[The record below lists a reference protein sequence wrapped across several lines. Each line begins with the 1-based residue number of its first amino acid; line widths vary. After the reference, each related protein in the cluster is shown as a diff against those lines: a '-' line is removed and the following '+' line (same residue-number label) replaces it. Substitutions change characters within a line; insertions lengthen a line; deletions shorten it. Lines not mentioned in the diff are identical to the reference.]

1 MIVEYISKEPD
12 NTIDLGIRLGRSLT
26 GGELILLN
34 GDLGSGKTLFTK
46 GIAEGLLID
55 DPSMVVSPSFTLVN
69 IYQARLDIVHVD
81 LYRLDSDEVWE
92 LGLEDYMNKEHIMV
106 VEWAD
111 RAKDFFKGR
120 IIEVIIEYQG
130 EFSRKFLMKTSIPW
144 VKIDTLCTT
153 SAKTI

>member
-1 MIVEYISKEPD
+1 MIVEYISKKPD
-12 NTIDLGIRLGRSLT
+12 NTIDLGIKLGRCLT

-55 DPSMVVSPSFTLVN
+55 DPSRVVSPSFTLVN
-69 IYQARLDIVHVD
+69 IYQAKLDIVHVD

-92 LGLEDYMNKEHIMV
+92 LGLEDYMNTDHIMV

-111 RAKDFFKGR
+111 RAKDFFKGHL
-120 IIEVIIEYQG
+120 IEVIIEYQG
-130 EFSRKFLMKTSIPW
+130 ELSRKFLMKTSIPW
-144 VKIDTLCTT
+144 VKLDTLCETT
-153 SAKTI
+153 AKTK